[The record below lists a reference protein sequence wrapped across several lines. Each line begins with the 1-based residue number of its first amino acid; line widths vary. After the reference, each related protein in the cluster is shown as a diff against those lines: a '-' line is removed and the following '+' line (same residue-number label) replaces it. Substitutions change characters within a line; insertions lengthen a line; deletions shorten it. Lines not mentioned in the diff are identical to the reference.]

1 MHKMFM
7 SLLAAIALP
16 TAVNAEKIDPAIVKT
31 CMQATDFKGCVEA
44 LTGVTKNNSKRQ
56 ALLDEITKLP
66 SRIKNTSLRDYSSRT
81 LSFIDALAVSSPEE
95 VGEELYRNAKK
106 IELAL
111 DILYSTWD
119 RSIANGGKNENWN
132 GELNF
137 KTSQALNNLFEGKAM
152 QVRCWTFFLTSK
164 KPVGKL
170 GANILNDVVEVI
182 NYAAN
187 YLARS
192 ESEIIFPTNDYL
204 VKNSHPWGKK
214 LCKGDPAIAEL
225 EKRSKSEEKKN
236 IKIEKK
242 VSKPVKIN
250 CKSPVWRDRPI
261 CN

>member
-1 MHKMFM
+1 MKRLLLP
-7 SLLAAIALP
+7 LLAALALP
-16 TAVNAEKIDPAIVKT
+16 AAVNANLDPKIAEI
-31 CMQATDFKGCVEA
+31 CMKAADFAGCVNIMSGGS
-44 LTGVTKNNSKRQ
+44 TNNSKKQ
-56 ALLDEITKLP
+56 KLLDEITKLP

-95 VGEELYRNAKK
+95 VGEELYKSAKK

-119 RSIANGGKNENWN
+119 RSIANGGKKENWN

-152 QVRCWTFFLTSK
+152 QVKCWTFFLTSK

-170 GANILNDVVEVI
+170 GANILNDVVAVI

-187 YLARS
+187 YLS
-192 ESEIIFPTNDYL
+192 ESESDIVFPTQDYL

-214 LCKGDPAIAEL
+214 LCKGDPSVVEL
-225 EKRSKSEEKKN
+225 EKKSKSEETR
-236 IKIEKK
+236 IEKK
-242 VSKPVKIN
+242 SPKPININ
-250 CKSPVWRDRPI
+250 CNSPVWKNKPK
-261 CN
+261 CKE